1 MNKKVLLGA
10 VVVFVLVFVLDYL
23 VNNVFMMSDY
33 MAVQQLWRPM
43 EEMKMGVIVVLQLFY
58 AYFFT
63 LIFSKG
69 YEGKGLAEGVRYG
82 FYVAMI
88 TSLQGAYMTYATM
101 PIPYSLALK
110 WFLFGTLENVIYG
123 VALTF
128 VFKKKEAPAT

>member
-10 VVVFVLVFVLDYL
+10 VVVFVLVFVLDYV
-23 VNNVFMMSDY
+23 VNNFFMMSDY
-33 MAVQQLWRPM
+33 QSVLQLWRPM
-43 EEMKMGVIVVLQLFY
+43 EEMKMGVMVVLQLFF

-69 YEGKGLAEGVRYG
+69 YEGKGIAEGVRYG

-88 TSLQGAYMTYATM
+88 TSLQGAYMSYATM
-101 PIPYSLALK
+101 PIPYSMALK
-110 WFLFGTLENVIYG
+110 WFLFGTVQTIIYG

-128 VFKKKEAPAT
+128 VFAKKQAPAS